1 LSIMQNELKENA
13 NWFSTDVQQKAY
25 VRIRMMMMLW
35 RVLSF
40 DFSKIRSSRISSRK
54 KFSMIYISSLA
65 VELGFGQKFKPDPR
79 VDVRPGWTD
88 QSSQPDPRVDVRRV
102 LSSLSETSYI

>member
-1 LSIMQNELKENA
+1 M
-13 NWFSTDVQQKAY
+13 
-25 VRIRMMMMLW
+25 
-35 RVLSF
+35 SF
-40 DFSKIRSSRISSRK
+40 FIKT
-54 KFSMIYISSLA
+54 SLA
-65 VELGFGQKFKPDPR
+65 VELGFGQKFKSDPR